1 MRDAVRR
8 EDPATTGPEAGAR
21 PLTWRAAVLVLGLA
35 VLVVCARVLHDSHA
49 QHTAA
54 IEAEAAG
61 DLWGAAVRHE
71 RALHAWLPGN
81 PWAEASARAL
91 ERIAADLDGRGD
103 AETALEVDRMLRSGV
118 LSVRSLWQPMGERL
132 AASEVRIARRMA
144 ADPKGIWPDPALPR
158 DAREAALLANLRER
172 RDPHPGWVV
181 ALELGFLAWVG
192 GAAMFALRA
201 WRPAGFDRGAAWR
214 WGAVVVC
221 GYALWLAGMAR
232 A

>member
-1 MRDAVRR
+1 MGAVR
-8 EDPATTGPEAGAR
+8 EDDPAKDGAEAR
-21 PLTWRAAVLVLGLA
+21 PRPLSRRAAALVLGFV
-35 VLVVCARVLHDSHA
+35 VLVVCARVLHDSRA
-49 QHTAA
+49 QHAA
-54 IEAEAAG
+54 ALEAEAAG

-103 AETALEVDRMLRSGV
+103 AGTALEVDRMLLSGV
-118 LSVRSLWQPMGERL
+118 LSIRSLWQPMGERL

-144 ADPKGIWPDPALPR
+144 ADPKGIWPDPSLPR
-158 DAREAALLANLRER
+158 EAREAALLTNLRER

-221 GYALWLAGMAR
+221 GYALWLVGMAR